1 MEKMSEFIFMSQDY
15 TEKTKIHES
24 RTDYYADSK
33 DTLEKWVREN
43 SLTQDKDNSYL
54 LDDGK
59 NKCNVLFSREDASHE
74 EEKRYRNKVVIKMPS
89 SFKDFPGDLGGKLRE
104 NGYYL
109 TNYPLSDEEG

>member
-1 MEKMSEFIFMSQDY
+1 MEKMKEFIFMSQDY
-15 TEKTKIHES
+15 
-24 RTDYYADSK
+24 AASK

-43 SLTQDKDNSYL
+43 SLVQDKDNSYL

-89 SFKDFPGDLGGKLRE
+89 SFKDFPEDFGEKLRE